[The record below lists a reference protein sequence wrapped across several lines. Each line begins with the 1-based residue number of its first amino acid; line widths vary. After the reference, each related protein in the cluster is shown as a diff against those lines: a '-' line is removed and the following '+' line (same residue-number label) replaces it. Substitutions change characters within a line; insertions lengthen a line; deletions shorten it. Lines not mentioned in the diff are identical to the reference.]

1 MREARG
7 IDLKKA
13 QHKEGR
19 QSKRQALEK
28 NIAKDFVRCCCSAW
42 KARHAARPSY
52 IMGSSTPWNNC
63 TTSHVLGMY
72 FHYSD
77 IAMEMFAILSS

>member
-13 QHKEGR
+13 QGGETEQKFSGVGKKHR
-19 QSKRQALEK
+19 KRFCTLLLLQ
-28 NIAKDFVRCCCSAW
+28 

-52 IMGSSTPWNNC
+52 IMGSSTPWNC